1 MRKFKTIIASLI
13 VTTLLVG
20 SVTVSAAT
28 GSPSKTPIDP
38 AKSKIDISSS
48 TDVAYSGKAQS
59 SGLIVL
65 VVDGKTLVEGVDYI
79 VTYDKA
85 VTGAGTYDLVAT
97 IKGIGH
103 YSGEWK
109 TKVRVVVNKK
119 KQVFKKKSVKNRKVK
134 RSKLKKK
141 RIKIKLKPKTNG
153 KGKLVFKR
161 VSKKIKVSKKG
172 VVTLKRGLKK
182 GTYKVKVMAKATKNY
197 TKTKWKTIKIKVK

>member
-141 RIKIKLKPKTNG
+141 RIKIK
-153 KGKLVFKR
+153 
-161 VSKKIKVSKKG
+161 KKSGRIKAKKG
-172 VVTLKRGLKK
+172 GRCTLI
-182 GTYKVKVMAKATKNY
+182 AKAGGFKY
-197 TKTKWKTIKIKVK
+197 KIRVFVTDYKKHISKSSS